1 MNFTSIPQFTRN
13 TLRFTEI
20 VGVLGKYGLA
30 NWISEEFPDM
40 VKGFFKTADGVDLNT
55 LSDGARLRLAL
66 AELGPTF
73 IKLGQV
79 LSTRV
84 DLVGNELANELV
96 ALQSGTPADPPE
108 VVCAT
113 IEAEL
118 GKPPEELFAAF
129 DPQAIASASIG
140 QAHLATLH
148 NGQQVIVKVQHQG
161 IEEKVEND
169 LDILMALA
177 KLAEQYDPELRFYQP
192 QNTTAEFRQSLLR
205 ELDFRREMR
214 NLLQFE
220 RNFHNNP
227 AVHIPIVYPDL
238 TTRRVLTMEK
248 LNGYSIANVERLEQD
263 GFDSKALV
271 HTGANIFVDMIFRDR
286 FYHAD
291 PHPGNIWV
299 LSDGRIGL
307 LDCGMIGRLDS
318 RTQQGIEQI
327 LFAVMTKDSSQLT
340 NIVIRL
346 SSAPLTLNR
355 AALEADIEDFVA
367 EHIEQAAADFDIS
380 NTLDMLAAIIRKHRI
395 LLPTGVSSLIRLLI
409 MLEGTVKMLDP
420 EFKLFDILASRKVEF
435 MQKRVSFDHL
445 TQHVLKSYRDWE
457 RLLTMLPHEFAE
469 ILENFR
475 SGRLDVHLDIRR
487 LDSVVNRLVYG
498 LLSAAT
504 FLGSSWMLSASVPP
518 LIKGVSVLGA
528 GGCVLAAIL
537 GVRLMYAIKKS
548 GDLD

>member
-1 MNFTSIPQFTRN
+1 MNFMSIPQFTRN
-13 TLRFTEI
+13 TMRFTEI

-30 NWISEEFPDM
+30 NWIPEQFPDM

-66 AELGPTF
+66 TELGPTF

-84 DLVGNELANELV
+84 DLVGSELANEL
-96 ALQSGTPADPPE
+96 AELQSGTPADPPE
-108 VVCAT
+108 VVRAT

-129 DPQAIASASIG
+129 DSEAIASASIG

-161 IEEKVEND
+161 IEEKVETD
-169 LDILMALA
+169 LDILIALA
-177 KLAEQYDPELRFYQP
+177 KLAEQYDPELRFYLP
-192 QNTTAEFRQSLLR
+192 QNTAAEFRQSLLR

-227 AVHIPIVYPDL
+227 AVHIPIAYPDL
-238 TTRRVLTMEK
+238 TTRRVLTMEQ

-263 GFDSKALV
+263 GFDGKALV
-271 HTGANIFVDMIFRDR
+271 HTGANIFMDMIFRDR

-327 LFAVMTKDSSQLT
+327 LFAVISKDSSQLT
-340 NIVIRL
+340 TVVIRL

-395 LLPTGVSSLIRLLI
+395 LLPTGISSLIRLLI

-475 SGRLDVHLDIRR
+475 SGRLEVHLAIRH
-487 LDSVVNRLVYG
+487 LDSIVNRLVYAM
-498 LLSAAT
+498 LSAAL
-504 FLGSSWMLSASVPP
+504 FIGSSWILSASVPP
-518 LIKGVSVLGA
+518 LVKGVSVPGA
-528 GGCVLAAIL
+528 GGCVVAAVL
-537 GVRLMYAIKKS
+537 GLRLMYAVKKS

>member
-84 DLVGNELANELV
+84 DLVGNELANELA

-227 AVHIPIVYPDL
+227 AVHIPVAYPDL

-263 GFDSKALV
+263 GFDGKALV

-395 LLPTGVSSLIRLLI
+395 LLPTGISSLIRLLI
-409 MLEGTVKMLDP
+409 MLEGTVKLLDP
-420 EFKLFDILASRKVEF
+420 EFKLFDILANRKVEL

-469 ILENFR
+469 ILESFR

-487 LDSVVNRLVYG
+487 LDSIVNRLVYG
-498 LLSAAT
+498 MLSAAT

-518 LIKGVSVLGA
+518 LIKGVSVIGA

>member
-30 NWISEEFPDM
+30 NWIPEEFPEM
-40 VKGFFKTADGVDLNT
+40 VKGLFKTADGVDLHR
-55 LSDGARLRLAL
+55 LSAGTRLRLAL

-84 DLVGNELANELV
+84 DLVGNELANELA

-227 AVHIPIVYPDL
+227 AVHIPVAYPDL

-263 GFDSKALV
+263 GFDGKALV

-395 LLPTGVSSLIRLLI
+395 LLPTGISSLIRLLI
-409 MLEGTVKMLDP
+409 MLEGTVKLLDP
-420 EFKLFDILASRKVEF
+420 EFKLFDILANRKVEL

-469 ILENFR
+469 ILESFR

-487 LDSVVNRLVYG
+487 LDSIVNRLVYG
-498 LLSAAT
+498 MLSAAT

-518 LIKGVSVLGA
+518 LIKGVSVIGA

>member
-1 MNFTSIPQFTRN
+1 M
-13 TLRFTEI
+13 RFTEI

-30 NWISEEFPDM
+30 NWIPEEFPDM
-40 VKGFFKTADGVDLNT
+40 VKGFFKTADGVDLHT

-84 DLVGNELANELV
+84 DLVGMELANEL
-96 ALQSGTPADPPE
+96 AELQSGTPADPPE
-108 VVCAT
+108 VVRAT

-227 AVHIPIVYPDL
+227 AVHIPTVYPDL

-263 GFDSKALV
+263 GFDGKALV
-271 HTGANIFVDMIFRDR
+271 HTGANIFMDMIFRDR

-395 LLPTGVSSLIRLLI
+395 LLPTGISSLIRLLI

-469 ILENFR
+469 ILESFR

-487 LDSVVNRLVYG
+487 LDSIVNRLVYAM
-498 LLSAAT
+498 LSAAT
-504 FLGSSWMLSASVPP
+504 FIGSSWMLSASVPP

-537 GVRLMYAIKKS
+537 GARLMYAIKKS
-548 GDLD
+548 GNLD